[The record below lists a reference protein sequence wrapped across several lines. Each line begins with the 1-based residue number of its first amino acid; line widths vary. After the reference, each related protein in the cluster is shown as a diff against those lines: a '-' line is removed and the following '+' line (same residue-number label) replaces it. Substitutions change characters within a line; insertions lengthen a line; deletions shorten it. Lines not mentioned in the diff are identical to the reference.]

1 MKVPGPY
8 LHVASLQL
16 VDDVELREL
25 TAKGDA
31 A

>member
-1 MKVPGPY
+1 MRQPGPY

-16 VDDVELREL
+16 VDDREL
-25 TAKGDA
+25 QQLKLKEGA

>member
-16 VDDVELREL
+16 VDDRELQELKLRE
-25 TAKGDA
+25 GA